1 MVENNRY
8 FQKGNVSSS
17 LHLQTM
23 GTAKNNNSKVSAHY
37 YGLETGQESLVN
49 TNL

>member
-8 FQKGNVSSS
+8 FEKGNVSSS

-23 GTAKNNNSKVSAHY
+23 STAKNNLQKVSAHY
-37 YGLETGQESLVN
+37 YGLTSGQESVVN

>member
-1 MVENNRY
+1 MVENNRF

-23 GTAKNNNSKVSAHY
+23 GTAKISH
-37 YGLETGQESLVN
+37 
-49 TNL
+49 

>member
-23 GTAKNNNSKVSAHY
+23 GTGKNNH
-37 YGLETGQESLVN
+37 
-49 TNL
+49 